1 MKLDLFIARKIR
13 NKEISDRTVS
23 SRIIKIAILAVSL
36 GIVLIL
42 ISISVGFGFQEKIK
56 EKTKAFSGDSIIIP
70 FENNSSVISSNPV
83 SVNELLSSDILLN
96 DFLESY
102 HLIINK
108 AGIIKFKNE
117 FDGIIFK
124 GINKNFNKKKSLFS
138 NFSGLNLSFND
149 EISNQILLSKYVA
162 NKLSLKLGDKLELYL
177 DLDKFSFPLKRNFT
191 LTGIYET
198 GFNEYDENY
207 GFIDVRHLQKI
218 NKWKPNQYGG
228 IEIFYKKN
236 IDNSS
241 FSKLLYNNLPSDLD
255 LIKLEDRYKTIFDWI
270 KLFDFNILIIILVV
284 FIVATLNM
292 STALLTL
299 ILEKTKTIGILKSI
313 GANNYLLQKIFLWNG
328 LFILLKGIFYGNF
341 IGLILIVIQ
350 KDFGLVKLDP
360 SIYILDKVPVIIDFK
375 NILFVNFGIILVCML
390 SLVIPSLIISRI
402 SPSKVIRIQ

>member
-1 MKLDLFIARKIR
+1 M
-13 NKEISDRTVS
+13 
-23 SRIIKIAILAVSL
+23 
-36 GIVLIL
+36 
-42 ISISVGFGFQEKIK
+42 
-56 EKTKAFSGDSIIIP
+56 
-70 FENNSSVISSNPV
+70 
-83 SVNELLSSDILLN
+83 
-96 DFLESY
+96 
-102 HLIINK
+102 
-108 AGIIKFKNE
+108 
-117 FDGIIFK
+117 
-124 GINKNFNKKKSLFS
+124 
-138 NFSGLNLSFND
+138 
-149 EISNQILLSKYVA
+149 
-162 NKLSLKLGDKLELYL
+162 
-177 DLDKFSFPLKRNFT
+177 
-191 LTGIYET
+191 
-198 GFNEYDENY
+198 
-207 GFIDVRHLQKI
+207 RHLQKI

-350 KDFGLVKLDP
+350 KAFGLVKLDP

>member
-1 MKLDLFIARKIR
+1 MFIARKIR
-13 NKEISDRTVS
+13 NKENSGRTVS

-70 FENNSSVISSNPV
+70 FENNTSVISSNPV
-83 SVNELLSSDILLN
+83 SVNELLSPDILLN

-102 HLIINK
+102 NLIINK

-124 GINKNFNKKKSLFS
+124 GIDKNFDNKKTLFS
-138 NFSGLNLSFND
+138 NFLGSNLSFND

-162 NKLSLKLGDKLELYL
+162 NKLSLKVGDKLELYF
-177 DLDKFSFPLKRNFT
+177 DFDKSLFPVKRNFI
-191 LTGIYET
+191 LSGIYET
-198 GFNEYDENY
+198 GFYEYDENY
-207 GFIDVRHLQKI
+207 GFVDVRHLQKI
-218 NKWKPNQYGG
+218 NKWKPNEYGG
-228 IEIFYKKN
+228 VEIFYKEN
-236 IDNSS
+236 INNSS

-270 KLFDFNILIIILVV
+270 KLFDFNILIIISVV

-299 ILEKTKTIGILKSI
+299 ILEKIKTIGILKSI

-328 LFILLKGIFYGNF
+328 LFILLKGVFFGNL
-341 IGLILIVIQ
+341 IGLLLIVIQ
-350 KDFGLVKLDP
+350 KVYGLVKLDP

-375 NILFVNFGIILVCML
+375 NILLVNFGIIFVCMI
-390 SLVIPSLIISRI
+390 SLFIPSLIISRI

>member
-13 NKEISDRTVS
+13 NKENSDRTVS

-56 EKTKAFSGDSIIIP
+56 EKTKAFSGDSVIIP
-70 FENNSSVISSNPV
+70 FENNSSVISSNPI
-83 SVNELLSSDILLN
+83 SANELLSPDILLN
-96 DFLESY
+96 NFLESY

-117 FDGIIFK
+117 FDGLIFK
-124 GINKNFNKKKSLFS
+124 GIDKNFNKKNTLFS
-138 NFSGLNLSFND
+138 NFLGSNLSFND

-162 NKLSLKLGDKLELYL
+162 NKLSIKIGDKLELYF
-177 DLDKFSFPLKRNFT
+177 DFDKSLFPVKRNFI
-191 LTGIYET
+191 LSGIYET

-218 NKWKPNQYGG
+218 NKWNSNQYGG

-270 KLFDFNILIIILVV
+270 KLFDFNILIIILIV

-328 LFILLKGIFYGNF
+328 LFILLKGVFFGNL
-341 IGLILIVIQ
+341 IGLLLIFIQ
-350 KDFGLVKLDP
+350 KFFGLIKLDP

-375 NILFVNFGIILVCML
+375 NILFVNFGIIFVCMI
-390 SLVIPSLIISRI
+390 SLVIPSLIIFRI

>member
-1 MKLDLFIARKIR
+1 MKSDLFIARKIR
-13 NKEISDRTVS
+13 NNENSGRTVS

-70 FENNSSVISSNPV
+70 FENNTSVISSNAV
-83 SVNELLSSDILLN
+83 SLNELLSPEILLN

-124 GINKNFNKKKSLFS
+124 GIDQNFDKKKTLFS
-138 NFSGLNLSFND
+138 NFLGSNLSFND
-149 EISNQILLSKYVA
+149 EVSNQILLSKYVA
-162 NKLSLKLGDKLELYL
+162 NKLSLKVGDNL
-177 DLDKFSFPLKRNFT
+177 DLYFDFDKSLFPVKRNFI
-191 LTGIYET
+191 LRGIFET

-207 GFIDVRHLQKI
+207 GFVDVRYLQKL
-218 NKWKPNQYGG
+218 NKWNPNQYGG
-228 IEIFYKKN
+228 VEIFYKKN

-241 FSKLLYNNLPSDLD
+241 FSKLLYNNLPSNLD

-299 ILEKTKTIGILKSI
+299 ILEKIKMIGILKSI

-328 LFILLKGIFYGNF
+328 LFILLKGVFFGNL
-341 IGLILIVIQ
+341 IGLLLILIQ
-350 KDFGLVKLDP
+350 KSFGLIKLDP

-375 NILFVNFGIILVCML
+375 NILLVNFGIIFVCMI

>member
-13 NKEISDRTVS
+13 NKENSDSAVS
-23 SRIIKIAILAVSL
+23 NRIIKIAIAAVTL
-36 GIVLIL
+36 GIVLVL

-56 EKTKAFSGDSIIIP
+56 QKTKSFSGDSIILP

-83 SVNELLSSDILLN
+83 LVSELLNPNILLN
-96 DFLESY
+96 DFVDSY
-102 HLIINK
+102 QFVINK

-124 GINKNFNKKKSLFS
+124 GINKNFDKKNTLIS
-138 NFSGLNLSFND
+138 NFLGTNLSFKD
-149 EISNQILLSKYVA
+149 EILNQILLSKNVA
-162 NKLSLKLGDKLELYL
+162 NKLNLKVGDKLELFFDFDNSL
-177 DLDKFSFPLKRNFT
+177 FPVKRNFI
-191 LTGIYET
+191 LSGIYET

-218 NKWKPNQYGG
+218 NRWSLNQYGG
-228 IEIFYKKN
+228 VEIFYKEN
-236 IDNSS
+236 IDKDN
-241 FSKLLYNNLPSDLD
+241 FSKLIYNNLPSNLD

-270 KLFDFNILIIILVV
+270 KLFDFNILVIISVI
-284 FIVATLNM
+284 FIIATLNM

-328 LFILLKGIFYGNF
+328 LFILLKGVFFGNL
-341 IGLILIVIQ
+341 IGLSLIFIQ
-350 KDFGLVKLDP
+350 KSFGLINLDP

-375 NILFVNFGIILVCML
+375 NILLVNFGIIFVCMI
-390 SLVIPSLIISRI
+390 SLIIPSLIISKI